1 MTYTP
6 LLKEL
11 LNELKLARGKNCLI
25 FAISGQPARLKEA
38 IESAN
43 FKVSEIY
50 LKGNENL
57 LEILLGWKDTAEN
70 CVYLVHGIGNQFPWV
85 LPYINLH
92 RDLFFDIKR
101 PVVVAVNEY
110 EIREIQKH
118 APDWFRFRSRTYELK
133 EEEPA
138 EEKVIMR
145 LAEPA
150 ESKPVYYP
158 LPVLEEESKEELKER
173 IKIDE
178 YLLSSERDD
187 YKRAELYMSLSL
199 SYFKLGDFERGE
211 KYLQESNDIR
221 KKLEDKRGILLNY
234 TRLSSIFI
242 SKRDFEKVIDICNE
256 ALKVE
261 PNLVEFYIILIRGY
275 AYIELNEYEQAIKDF
290 NKVIELNP
298 NYAEAYYGRGYA
310 YAELNEYERAIEDYS
325 NAIKLNPK
333 FAEAY
338 NNRGLA
344 YVKLNEYERAIKDY
358 DKAIALNPAF
368 AEAYYNRGNAYV
380 KLNEYERAIKDY
392 DKAIALNP
400 AFAEAYYNR
409 GNAYAELNEYERAI
423 EDFSNTIKLDPNDA
437 KAYYNRGN
445 AYAKLNEHERAI
457 EDYDRTIELNPNY
470 AKAYNNRGIAYA
482 KLNKHERAIEDFS
495 KAIALNPDDAEAY
508 SNRGIAYAKLNKYER
523 AIEDFSKAIAL
534 NPDDAEAYYNRGIA
548 YAKLN
553 KHERAIEDYGK
564 AIALNPNYAEAYV
577 NRGIAYSEIHRYEES
592 ARDLKKA
599 GILFLHSGREEDA
612 VKTFSFCFKLR
623 DKIKIEN
630 DDIVYC
636 GLALLLLTSDAD
648 VMNELKG
655 MRIRDENLRR
665 ILELTMRKLRR
676 GDISE
681 EMAVLVGNEKR
692 EGMMPLL
699 ELLKRA

>member
-11 LNELKLARGKNCLI
+11 LNELKLAKGKNCLI

-43 FKVSEIY
+43 FEVSEIY

-57 LEILLGWKDTAEN
+57 LEILSGWKDTAEN

-158 LPVLEEESKEELKER
+158 LPVLEEESEEELKER

-211 KYLQESNDIR
+211 KYLRDSNNIR
-221 KKLEDKRGILLNY
+221 AKLNDKRGILLNY
-234 TRLSSIFI
+234 TRLSSVFI

-310 YAELNEYERAIEDYS
+310 YAELNQPERAIEDYS

-333 FAEAY
+333 LAEAY

-358 DKAIALNPAF
+358 DKAIALNPDDAK
-368 AEAYYNRGNAYV
+368 AY
-380 KLNEYERAIKDY
+380 I
-392 DKAIALNP
+392 
-400 AFAEAYYNR
+400 NR
-409 GNAYAELNEYERAI
+409 GNAYANLNEHERAI
-423 EDFSNTIKLDPNDA
+423 EDFSEAIALNPDDA
-437 KAYYNRGN
+437 EAYINRGN

-457 EDYDRTIELNPNY
+457 EDYGKAIELNPNY
-470 AKAYNNRGIAYA
+470 AAAYINRGVAYA
-482 KLNKHERAIEDFS
+482 KLNEHERALEDFS
-495 KAIALNPDDAEAY
+495 KAIELNPAFAEAY
-508 SNRGIAYAKLNKYER
+508 S
-523 AIEDFSKAIAL
+523 
-534 NPDDAEAYYNRGIA
+534 
-548 YAKLN
+548 
-553 KHERAIEDYGK
+553 
-564 AIALNPNYAEAYV
+564 

-612 VKTFSFCFKLR
+612 VKAFYICFKLWN
-623 DKIKIEN
+623 KIEN

-636 GLALLLLTSDAD
+636 GLALLLLTSDAG

-655 MRIRDENLRR
+655 VRIQDEKLRT
-665 ILELTMRKLRR
+665 ILELGMRKLRKE
-676 GDISE
+676 DISE
-681 EMAVLVGNEKR
+681 EMAVLERKEKR
-692 EGMMPLL
+692 NEMMLLL
-699 ELLKRA
+699 ELLTRF

>member
-11 LNELKLARGKNCLI
+11 LNESKLARGKNCLI

-43 FKVSEIY
+43 FEVSEIY

-57 LEILLGWKDTAEN
+57 LEILSGWKDTAEN

-158 LPVLEEESKEELKER
+158 LPVLEEESEEELKER

-178 YLLSSERDD
+178 YLLSLERDD

-211 KYLQESNDIR
+211 KYLQESNNIR
-221 KKLEDKRGILLNY
+221 AKLEDKRGILLNY

-261 PNLVEFYIILIRGY
+261 PDSEVFYINRG
-275 AYIELNEYEQAIKDF
+275 N
-290 NKVIELNP
+290 
-298 NYAEAYYGRGYA
+298 A
-310 YAELNEYERAIEDYS
+310 YANLNQPERAIEDYGKV
-325 NAIKLNPK
+325 I
-333 FAEAY
+333 E
-338 NNRGLA
+338 
-344 YVKLNEYERAIKDY
+344 
-358 DKAIALNPAF
+358 LNPAF
-368 AEAYYNRGNAYV
+368 AEAYYNRGNV
-380 KLNEYERAIKDY
+380 
-392 DKAIALNP
+392 
-400 AFAEAYYNR
+400 
-409 GNAYAELNEYERAI
+409 YAELNQ
-423 EDFSNTIKLDPNDA
+423 P
-437 KAYYNRGN
+437 
-445 AYAKLNEHERAI
+445 ERAI
-457 EDYDRTIELNPNY
+457 EDYDRAIALNPNF
-470 AKAYNNRGIAYA
+470 AEAYNNRGAAYA
-482 KLNKHERAIEDFS
+482 ELNRYEQAIEDFS
-495 KAIALNPDDAEAY
+495 KAIALNPNFAAAY
-508 SNRGIAYAKLNKYER
+508 NNRGLAYAKLNKY
-523 AIEDFSKAIAL
+523 
-534 NPDDAEAYYNRGIA
+534 
-548 YAKLN
+548 
-553 KHERAIEDYGK
+553 ERAIEDYGK
-564 AIALNPNYAEAYV
+564 AIALNPALAAAYV
-577 NRGIAYSEIHRYEES
+577 NRGIVYSEIHRYEES

-612 VKTFSFCFKLR
+612 VKAFYICFKLR
-623 DKIKIEN
+623 DKIEIEN

-655 MRIRDENLRR
+655 MRIQDENLRR
-665 ILELTMRKLRR
+665 ILELAMRKLRR
-676 GDISE
+676 EDISE
-681 EMAVLVGNEKR
+681 EMAVLEGKEKR
-692 EGMMPLL
+692 NEMMPLL
-699 ELLKRA
+699 ELLKRF

>member
-43 FKVSEIY
+43 LKVSEIY

-57 LEILLGWKDTAEN
+57 LEILSGWKDTAEN

-158 LPVLEEESKEELKER
+158 LPVLEEESEEELKER

-221 KKLEDKRGILLNY
+221 AKLKDKRGILLNY
-234 TRLSSIFI
+234 TRLSSVFI

-310 YAELNEYERAIEDYS
+310 YAELNEYERAI
-325 NAIKLNPK
+325 
-333 FAEAY
+333 
-338 NNRGLA
+338 
-344 YVKLNEYERAIKDY
+344 KDY
-358 DKAIALNPAF
+358 DKAIALNPDDAK
-368 AEAYYNRGNAYV
+368 AYNNRGYAYAN
-380 KLNEYERAIKDY
+380 LNEH
-392 DKAIALNP
+392 
-400 AFAEAYYNR
+400 
-409 GNAYAELNEYERAI
+409 ERAI
-423 EDFSNTIKLDPNDA
+423 EDFSEAIALNPNFA
-437 KAYYNRGN
+437 EAYINRGN

-457 EDYDRTIELNPNY
+457 EDYGKAIELNPNY
-470 AKAYNNRGIAYA
+470 AAAYINRGVAYA
-482 KLNKHERAIEDFS
+482 KLNEHERALEDFS
-495 KAIALNPDDAEAY
+495 KAIALNPAFAEAY
-508 SNRGIAYAKLNKYER
+508 SNRGIAY
-523 AIEDFSKAIAL
+523 
-534 NPDDAEAYYNRGIA
+534 
-548 YAKLN
+548 
-553 KHERAIEDYGK
+553 
-564 AIALNPNYAEAYV
+564 
-577 NRGIAYSEIHRYEES
+577 SEIRRYEGS

-612 VKTFSFCFKLR
+612 VKAFYICFKLR
-623 DKIKIEN
+623 DKIEN

-648 VMNELKG
+648 VMNELRG

-665 ILELTMRKLRR
+665 ILELAMRKLRKE
-676 GDISE
+676 DISE

>member
-1 MTYTP
+1 M
-6 LLKEL
+6 
-11 LNELKLARGKNCLI
+11 R
-25 FAISGQPARLKEA
+25 
-38 IESAN
+38 
-43 FKVSEIY
+43 
-50 LKGNENL
+50 
-57 LEILLGWKDTAEN
+57 WKDTAEI

-133 EEEPA
+133 EEEPR
-138 EEKVIMR
+138 EEEVIMR
-145 LAEPA
+145 LTEPA

-158 LPVLEEESKEELKER
+158 LPVLEEKSEEELKER

-211 KYLQESNDIR
+211 KYLQESNNIR
-221 KKLEDKRGILLNY
+221 AKLEDKRGILLNY

-298 NYAEAYYGRGYA
+298 NYAEDYYGRGYA
-310 YAELNEYERAIEDYS
+310 YAELNEYERAIEDYDRTI
-325 NAIKLNPK
+325 ALNPK

-338 NNRGLA
+338 YNRGL
-344 YVKLNEYERAIKDY
+344 
-358 DKAIALNPAF
+358 
-368 AEAYYNRGNAYV
+368 
-380 KLNEYERAIKDY
+380 
-392 DKAIALNP
+392 
-400 AFAEAYYNR
+400 
-409 GNAYAELNEYERAI
+409 AYAELNEY
-423 EDFSNTIKLDPNDA
+423 K
-437 KAYYNRGN
+437 
-445 AYAKLNEHERAI
+445 
-457 EDYDRTIELNPNY
+457 
-470 AKAYNNRGIAYA
+470 
-482 KLNKHERAIEDFS
+482 
-495 KAIALNPDDAEAY
+495 
-508 SNRGIAYAKLNKYER
+508 
-523 AIEDFSKAIAL
+523 
-534 NPDDAEAYYNRGIA
+534 
-548 YAKLN
+548 
-553 KHERAIEDYGK
+553 RAIEDYGK
-564 AIALNPNYAEAYV
+564 AIALNPDDAGAYNNRGLAYAELKEHERAIEDYDRAIELNPDDAAAYNNRGNAYAKLNKYERAIKDYSRAIELNLDDAVAYNDRGVAYAELNQPERAIEDYGKAIELNPNYAGAYV

-599 GILFLHSGREEDA
+599 GILFFHSGREEDA
-612 VKTFSFCFKLR
+612 VKAFYICFKLR
-623 DKIKIEN
+623 DKIEIEN

-636 GLALLLLTSDAD
+636 GLALFLITLNPD
-648 VMNELKG
+648 VIIALKK
-655 MRIRDENLRR
+655 MQAQYETLRKL
-665 ILELTMRKLRR
+665 LELTMRKLRR
-676 GDISE
+676 EDISE
-681 EMAVLVGNEKR
+681 EMAVLEGKEKR
-692 EGMMPLL
+692 NEMMLLL
-699 ELLKRA
+699 ELLKRF

>member
-11 LNELKLARGKNCLI
+11 LNELKLAKGKNCLI

-43 FKVSEIY
+43 FEVSEIY

-57 LEILLGWKDTAEN
+57 LEILSGWKDTAEN

-158 LPVLEEESKEELKER
+158 LPVLEEESEEELKER

-211 KYLQESNDIR
+211 KYLRDSNNIR
-221 KKLEDKRGILLNY
+221 AKLNDKRGILLNY
-234 TRLSSIFI
+234 TRLSSVFI

-261 PNLVEFYIILIRGY
+261 PDSEAFYITRGY
-275 AYIELNEYEQAIKDF
+275 AYAELNELEQAIEDYDRA
-290 NKVIELNP
+290 IELNP
-298 NYAEAYYGRGYA
+298 NYAEAYNNRGNV
-310 YAELNEYERAIEDYS
+310 YAELNKYERAIEDYDRAIELNPDDAKAYYNRGFTHAKLNQHEQAIEDYDRAIELNPNYAEAYNNRGNVYAELNKYERAIEDYS
-325 NAIKLNPK
+325 EAIKLNPDD
-333 FAEAY
+333 AVAY
-338 NNRGLA
+338 
-344 YVKLNEYERAIKDY
+344 I
-358 DKAIALNPAF
+358 
-368 AEAYYNRGNAYV
+368 NRGNAYAE
-380 KLNEYERAIKDY
+380 LNKYERAIEDFS
-392 DKAIALNP
+392 KAIELNP
-400 AFAEAYYNR
+400 NYAEAYINR
-409 GNAYAELNEYERAI
+409 GNAYAELNE
-423 EDFSNTIKLDPNDA
+423 
-437 KAYYNRGN
+437 
-445 AYAKLNEHERAI
+445 HERAI
-457 EDYDRTIELNPNY
+457 EDYGKAIELNPNF
-470 AKAYNNRGIAYA
+470 AEAYNNRGAAYA
-482 KLNKHERAIEDFS
+482 ELNKHERAIEDFS
-495 KAIALNPDDAEAY
+495 KAIELNP
-508 SNRGIAYAKLNKYER
+508 
-523 AIEDFSKAIAL
+523 AL
-534 NPDDAEAYYNRGIA
+534 AA
-548 YAKLN
+548 
-553 KHERAIEDYGK
+553 
-564 AIALNPNYAEAYV
+564 AYV

-599 GILFLHSGREEDA
+599 GILFLHSGREEYA
-612 VKTFSFCFKLR
+612 AKAFYICFKLR

-665 ILELTMRKLRR
+665 ILELGMRKLRR
-676 GDISE
+676 EDISE
-681 EMAVLVGNEKR
+681 EMAVLEGKEKR
-692 EGMMPLL
+692 NEMMPLL
-699 ELLKRA
+699 ELLKRF